1 MARKEYVAKSIVTM
15 SVPFGSG
22 RKLVEFIQMSGE
34 GSYYIT
40 DNEKLQ
46 AAIEKDYYFKCG
58 IVKLGRVYKMEDS
71 SNSANSNDS
80 CNSDNSKL
88 SLKRYEGVKRCSDA
102 IAILRDEYGVT
113 TSINTKAKIL
123 EVAQEKGVCFPD
135 L

>member
-15 SVPFGSG
+15 SVPFGAG

-40 DNEKLQ
+40 DNEELQ
-46 AAIEKDYYFKCG
+46 AAIENDYYFTRG
-58 IVKLGRVYKMEDS
+58 IVKLGRVYKKEDS
-71 SNSANSNDS
+71 CNSANSNNS
-80 CNSDNSKL
+80 SYSDNSKVV
-88 SLKRYEGVKRCSDA
+88 LKRYEGVKRCSDA

-113 TSINTKAKIL
+113 ASINTKAKIL
-123 EVAQEKGVCFPD
+123 DVAQEKGVCFPD